1 MCSHSHVLR
10 FLTVSAAVYGNL
22 SGFQFYLVLSLP
34 CPSLLGSVAVLDRM
48 KLKGTTKLD
57 LTAQPFC
64 VDFLLVLIF

>member
-1 MCSHSHVLR
+1 MLR